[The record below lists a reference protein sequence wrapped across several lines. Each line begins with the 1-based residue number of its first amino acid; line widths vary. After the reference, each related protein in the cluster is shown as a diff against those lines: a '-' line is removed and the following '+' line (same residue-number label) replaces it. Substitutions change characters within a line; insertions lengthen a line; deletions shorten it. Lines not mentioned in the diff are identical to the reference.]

1 MFLSYKKEFL
11 KRIYLIL
18 VLILSMIL
26 LNFIIDP
33 FQQYRIPRFYKI
45 GNLREEERY
54 LNAGLLR
61 NTKYDS
67 ILIGSSI
74 TRNFDEEYFKKTM
87 NWNVVKLTMSNAKP
101 GEIKFVLDHV
111 EFSKIKNII
120 IGVDLGAFKNIV
132 NDGVKM
138 PEYLYKNKL
147 DFKDNYIYLS
157 SIGVFKQSL
166 KLIYYNLKYDKI
178 EEKFKLG
185 YQYNYSKKEF
195 LKKEGMNNNFLN
207 YELDLNNV
215 PEEMV
220 KNYNKTLKVILEK
233 NKNINIILFFPP
245 YSIIAYKNMID
256 EQKTIQD
263 YLAFKNFLV
272 NETSEYLNVK
282 IYDFQDIKEITHNF
296 DNYGDKLHYSP
307 EISQK
312 LIDYIAKDKYRI
324 NKKNVK
330 ERINNLKSQL

>member
-74 TRNFDEEYFKKTM
+74 TRNFDEKYFKKIM
-87 NWNVVKLTMSNAKP
+87 NWNVVKLTMSNANP

-120 IGVDLGAFKNIV
+120 IGVDLGAFKDIA

-138 PEYLYKNKL
+138 PDYLYKNKL
-147 DFKDNYIYLS
+147 NFKDNYIYLS

-195 LKKEGMNNNFLN
+195 LKKR
-207 YELDLNNV
+207 
-215 PEEMV
+215 
-220 KNYNKTLKVILEK
+220 KNE
-233 NKNINIILFFPP
+233 
-245 YSIIAYKNMID
+245 
-256 EQKTIQD
+256 
-263 YLAFKNFLV
+263 
-272 NETSEYLNVK
+272 
-282 IYDFQDIKEITHNF
+282 
-296 DNYGDKLHYSP
+296 
-307 EISQK
+307 
-312 LIDYIAKDKYRI
+312 
-324 NKKNVK
+324 
-330 ERINNLKSQL
+330 

>member
-87 NWNVVKLTMSNAKP
+87 NWNVVKLTMSNANP

-120 IGVDLGAFKNIV
+120 IGVDLAAFKDIA

-195 LKKEGMNNNFLN
+195 LKKERMNNNFLN

-220 KNYNKTLKVILEK
+220 KNYNKTLKMILEK

-282 IYDFQDIKEITHNF
+282 IYDFQDIREITHNF

-307 EISQK
+307 EVSQK

>member
-74 TRNFDEEYFKKTM
+74 TRNFDEKYFKKIM
-87 NWNVVKLTMSNAKP
+87 NWNVVKLTMSNANP

-120 IGVDLGAFKNIV
+120 IGVDLGAFKDIA

-138 PEYLYKNKL
+138 PDYLYKNKL
-147 DFKDNYIYLS
+147 NFKDNYIYLS

-195 LKKEGMNNNFLN
+195 LKKERMNNNFLN

-220 KNYNKTLKVILEK
+220 KNYNKTLKMILEK

-272 NETSEYLNVK
+272 NKTSEYLNVK
-282 IYDFQDIKEITHNF
+282 IYDFQDIREITHNF

-307 EISQK
+307 EVSQK

>member
-61 NTKYDS
+61 NIKYDS

-74 TRNFDEEYFKKTM
+74 TRNFDEKYFKKIM
-87 NWNVVKLTMSNAKP
+87 NWNVVKLTMSNANP

-195 LKKEGMNNNFLN
+195 LKKERMNNNFLN

-220 KNYNKTLKVILEK
+220 KNYNKTLKMILEK